1 MVALETLSNSRL
13 KPCILSMKK
22 SLKLS
27 TSWANE
33 SCVGNTGDLGVKKLS
48 IILKSCLVF
57 EFSIFCL

>member
-1 MVALETLSNSRL
+1 MVALETLPNSRL

-33 SCVGNTGDLGVKKLS
+33 SCVGNTGDLGVKTRLRQ
-48 IILKSCLVF
+48 F
-57 EFSIFCL
+57 